1 MIKNDIEERH
11 RLQPQAGVV
20 LFYSWFVFCYYPLI
34 IDFMSNSQTIFYHQT
49 NCLWSLLC
57 INSLCICRE
66 VPNKSLVTFVWC
78 LLSIVK
84 IKSEDRLSVLSCVN
98 SWCWCLLS
106 EASYFFSFLRLNAL
120 AITLFLNSNSTH
132 FSPAVMMVVV
142 SQFNVPSQLLES
154 FWRLQVRMYFQE
166 STRMLHEKKK
176 KKHKKCKG
184 FFSVYFFVVLN
195 YFKHRNVKLRWK
207 AKKYKE
213 WSREILQ
220 RSFGDVWGSSP
231 NTKDM

>member
-1 MIKNDIEERH
+1 MK
-11 RLQPQAGVV
+11 P
-20 LFYSWFVFCYYPLI
+20 FVHKL
-34 IDFMSNSQTIFYHQT
+34 S
-49 NCLWSLLC
+49 
-57 INSLCICRE
+57 CICRE

-84 IKSEDRLSVLSCVN
+84 ITSEDRLSVLSCVN

-132 FSPAVMMVVV
+132 FSPAVMMAVV

-176 KKHKKCKG
+176 KKHTSVKA
-184 FFSVYFFVVLN
+184 FFQCISLLSWIISN
-195 YFKHRNVKLRWK
+195 TEMSNWDEKPK
-207 AKKYKE
+207 
-213 WSREILQ
+213 
-220 RSFGDVWGSSP
+220 
-231 NTKDM
+231 NTKNGAERFSKGRLEMSGVHLRTLRTCSYDPKLFWPSVVWQMPFCRTVHKMLGNCFLGSISK